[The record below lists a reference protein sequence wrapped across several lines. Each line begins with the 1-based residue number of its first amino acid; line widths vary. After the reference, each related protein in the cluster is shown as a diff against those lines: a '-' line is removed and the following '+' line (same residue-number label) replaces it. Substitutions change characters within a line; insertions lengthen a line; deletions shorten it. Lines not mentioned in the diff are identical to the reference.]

1 MLVALEDITL
11 QMGPTECAR
20 GSHRLTNHL
29 RNPNLVLEELIY
41 QHANTSP
48 LTLVEGVAAGTVAA
62 VESTVS
68 TADTP
73 KPGPNT
79 AAVNATAANTV
90 AHTVED
96 TAETITSKLGTS
108 TSGSSG
114 GDNTCSNDP
123 FSDPVPVPETWTR
136 AIPKGAALIF
146 DDRLLHRGMANGSTK
161 TRNVAYFSYKRR
173 GYDETTHFEAQRSVY
188 DD

>member
-108 TSGSSG
+108 TSGNSG
-114 GDNTCSNDP
+114 SDNTCSN
-123 FSDPVPVPETWTR
+123 DPVPVPETWTR

>member
-41 QHANTSP
+41 QHAKTSP
-48 LTLVEGVAAGTVAA
+48 ITLVEGVAAGTVAA
-62 VESTVS
+62 VESTC
-68 TADTP
+68 TADTL
-73 KPGPNT
+73 NT

-90 AHTVED
+90 ANTIEN
-96 TAETITSKLGTS
+96 TTETLTPKLGTS
-108 TSGSSG
+108 TSGSGS
-114 GDNTCSNDP
+114 DS
-123 FSDPVPVPETWTR
+123 SKDPVPVPETWTR

-161 TRNVAYFSYKRR
+161 TRNVAYFSYKRK